1 MATKTFT
8 PKTITF
14 RSHHE
19 TDVVMAG
26 LQLLEVST
34 ENELERERARGEF
47 ADEELLILAEKR
59 LERIAIARMNLLGIK
74 IKAVA

>member
-8 PKTITF
+8 PKTVTF

-26 LQLLEVST
+26 LQLLDVQS
-34 ENELERERARGEF
+34 ENEIDREKAKGEF
-47 ADEELLILAEKR
+47 CDWELVALAEKR
-59 LERIAIARMNLLGIK
+59 MERIAIARMNLLGIS
-74 IKAVA
+74 IKAA